1 MKHLTHLLTTGAL
14 SAVLASGAAA
24 VDPWT
29 GGVGEGARDTAPER
43 NTRVEFFVDNGAY
56 LADIDYELYS
66 ADGDSM
72 ADGQADGPWVLMELS
87 PGEYS
92 IRGTRESTGE
102 VQSTR
107 FQVEENREQVI
118 GLTFGEG

>member
-1 MKHLTHLLTTGAL
+1 MKHLTNLLTAGAL

-29 GGVGEGARDTAPER
+29 GGVSEDGRNTAPER
-43 NTRVEFFVDNGAY
+43 NTRVEFFVDDGAY
-56 LADIDYELYS
+56 LANIDYELYS
-66 ADGDSM
+66 GDGNSM
-72 ADGQADGPWVLMELS
+72 VEGQSDGPWVIMELS

-92 IRGTRESTGE
+92 VRGTRESTGE

-107 FQVEENREQVI
+107 FQVEENRNHVI
-118 GLTFGEG
+118 GLKFGE

>member
-1 MKHLTHLLTTGAL
+1 MKHLTNLLTAGAL

-29 GGVGEGARDTAPER
+29 GGVGEGARETAPER

-56 LADIDYELYS
+56 LADINYELYS
-66 ADGDSM
+66 ADGNSM
-72 ADGQADGPWVLMELS
+72 VEGQSDGPWVIMELS

-92 IRGTRESTGE
+92 IRGVREATGE

-107 FQVEENREQVI
+107 FQVGENRDHIV
-118 GLTFGEG
+118 GLKFVE